1 MKKLMF
7 SILPALLLALVSCMN
22 TSQESEGGSVRVVLP
37 SSSRALYSSGHDDV
51 DSFTVRL
58 LLDEKIINEKSITKE
73 TADMGGAIVFD
84 ELEPATY
91 TVEVEGRMSSK
102 DVLLYFGTE
111 EAKVTAGQDSDCQV
125 NLKKKDCQIYN
136 ISADAEELKTACES
150 DGNIYIFM
158 DEDSSVSTNQ
168 ATPENNCQLTNITSG
183 TKIIRGNGGKVQQST
198 DDNKTLTTEGGQI
211 KLFNVTGSSTILEIN
226 NLTFTASST
235 VGTTSTLDGALI
247 CVDDGATVI
256 LKQCYINGMSMSNQG
271 ISLIYVKSG
280 GTLLL
285 ENCTFYN
292 NTSTNKGDVSFS
304 ECIRIENGAQV
315 EVVSCNFESN
325 GDGNL
330 MSNAAAIE
338 NSGSCHITNTTF
350 KGNTANRGSA
360 IMNNDN
366 GILEIEDS
374 TFDSNTCT
382 SNGGYYARR
391 GGAIFIQGGT
401 VKIKDSAFTG
411 NKSSGKNKSEGT
423 ENGEFQKLGGG
434 AISIKSYYDSNTKE
448 TKPSSLTLQN
458 TKFYNNSVTS
468 TDSDDAY
475 GYGGAVLIEQSDAS
489 LFLKDASGATMEID
503 SYISNYMN
511 GNTTAKNNA
520 GANIYCNGGTI
531 NGTVYTK
538 AWE

>member
-1 MKKLMF
+1 MKKFAF
-7 SILPALLLALVSCMN
+7 SILPALLLAFVSCMN
-22 TSQESEGGSVRVVLP
+22 MSSGSEGGSVRVVLP
-37 SSSRALYSSGHDDV
+37 SSSRALYSSGHGDV

-58 LLDEKIINEKSITKE
+58 LLGEKIIKE
-73 TADMGGAIVFD
+73 ETINTETDETGGVIVFD

-91 TVEVEGRMSSK
+91 TVEVEGWMSSK

-150 DGNIYIFM
+150 DGNAYIFM
-158 DEDSSVSTNQ
+158 GADSSVSTNQ
-168 ATPENNCQLTNITSG
+168 ATPDNYQLTNITSG

-292 NTSTNKGDVSFS
+292 NTSTNKGSASFS

-315 EVVSCNFESN
+315 EVVSCNFETN
-325 GDGNL
+325 GNDI

-338 NSGSCHITNTTF
+338 NSGSCRITNTTF
-350 KGNTANRGSA
+350 KDNLAQRGGA
-360 IMNNDN
+360 IMNNKT
-366 GILEIEDS
+366 GILEIESS

-382 SNGGYYARR
+382 SSGYYAMR

-401 VKIKDSAFTG
+401 VKIKDSTFTG
-411 NKSSGKNKSEGT
+411 NETLGQNASEGT
-423 ENGEFQKLGGG
+423 AKGEFQKLGGG
-434 AISIKSYYDSNTKE
+434 AISLKMG
-448 TKPSSLTLQN
+448 SLTLQN
-458 TKFYNNSVTS
+458 TRFDNNSVTS
-468 TDSDDAY
+468 TSKNDAY
-475 GYGGAVLIEQSDAS
+475 GYGGAVLIEQSDAN
-489 LFLKDASGATMEID
+489 LFLKDASGAAMDIA
-503 SYISNYMN
+503 SYINKYMS

>member
-1 MKKLMF
+1 
-7 SILPALLLALVSCMN
+7 
-22 TSQESEGGSVRVVLP
+22 
-37 SSSRALYSSGHDDV
+37 
-51 DSFTVRL
+51 
-58 LLDEKIINEKSITKE
+58 
-73 TADMGGAIVFD
+73 
-84 ELEPATY
+84 
-91 TVEVEGRMSSK
+91 MSSK

-150 DGNIYIFM
+150 DGNAYIFIGA
-158 DEDSSVSTNQ
+158 DSSVSTNQ
-168 ATPENNCQLTNITSG
+168 ATPDNYQLTNITSG

-292 NTSTNKGDVSFS
+292 NTSTNKGAVSFS

-350 KGNTANRGSA
+350 KGNTANRGSV

-391 GGAIFIQGGT
+391 GGAIFIQGGS
-401 VKIKDSAFTG
+401 VKITDSTFTG

-434 AISIKSYYDSNTKE
+434 AISIKKG
-448 TKPSSLTLQN
+448 SLTLQS
-458 TKFYNNSVTS
+458 TRFDSNSVTS

-475 GYGGAVLIEQSDAS
+475 GYGGAVLIEQSDAN
-489 LFLKDASGATMEID
+489 LFLKDASGATMEIE
-503 SYISNYMN
+503 SYTNKYMS
-511 GNTTAKNNA
+511 GNKVGTGKE

>member
-1 MKKLMF
+1 
-7 SILPALLLALVSCMN
+7 
-22 TSQESEGGSVRVVLP
+22 
-37 SSSRALYSSGHDDV
+37 
-51 DSFTVRL
+51 
-58 LLDEKIINEKSITKE
+58 
-73 TADMGGAIVFD
+73 
-84 ELEPATY
+84 
-91 TVEVEGRMSSK
+91 MSSK

-111 EAKVTAGQDSDCQV
+111 EAKVTAGQDADCQV
-125 NLKKKDCQIYN
+125 KLKKDCQIYN
-136 ISADAEELKTACES
+136 ISADTRELKTACEA

-168 ATPENNCQLTNITSG
+168 ATPENNCQLTNINSG

-226 NLTFTASST
+226 NLTFTASSI
-235 VGTTSTLDGALI
+235 VGTTSALDGALI

-280 GTLLL
+280 GTLLV

-292 NTSTNKGDVSFS
+292 NTSTNKGNVSFS

-401 VKIKDSAFTG
+401 VKIKDSTFTG
-411 NKSSGKNKSEGT
+411 NKAGGKNKSEGT

-434 AISIKSYYDSNTKE
+434 AISIKKG
-448 TKPSSLTLQN
+448 SLTLQS
-458 TKFYNNSVTS
+458 TRFDSNSVTS

-475 GYGGAVLIEQSDAS
+475 GYGGAVLIEQSDAN

>member
-7 SILPALLLALVSCMN
+7 SILPALLLAFVSCMN
-22 TSQESEGGSVRVVLP
+22 MSSGSEGGSVRVVLP
-37 SSSRALYSSGHDDV
+37 SSSRALYSSGHGDV

-58 LLDEKIINEKSITKE
+58 LLGEKIIKE
-73 TADMGGAIVFD
+73 ETINTETDETGGVIVFD

-91 TVEVEGRMSSK
+91 TVEVEGWMSSK

-136 ISADAEELKTACES
+136 ISADAEELKKACES
-150 DGNIYIFM
+150 DGNAYIFM

-226 NLTFTASST
+226 NLTFTASDT
-235 VGTTSTLDGALI
+235 VETSALDGALI

-256 LKQCYINGMSMSNQG
+256 LKQCRMNGISMSNLG
-271 ISLIYVKSG
+271 TSLIYVKSG
-280 GTLLL
+280 GKLLV

-292 NTSTNKGDVSFS
+292 NTSTNKGNVSFS

-325 GDGNL
+325 GDGDL

-338 NSGSCHITNTTF
+338 NSGSCRISNTTF
-350 KGNTANRGSA
+350 KGNKANRGSA
-360 IMNNDN
+360 IMNNDT

-391 GGAIFIQGGT
+391 GGAIFIQGGS
-401 VKIKDSAFTG
+401 VKITDSTFTG
-411 NKSSGKNKSEGT
+411 NKAGGNNPGNEGE
-423 ENGEFQKLGGG
+423 ENNLQMLGGG
-434 AISIKSYYDSNTKE
+434 AISIKTG
-448 TKPSSLTLQN
+448 SLVLQN
-458 TKFYNNSVTS
+458 TRFDSNSVTS
-468 TDSDDAY
+468 TSKNDAY
-475 GYGGAVLIEQSDAS
+475 GYGGAVLIEQSDAN
-489 LFLKDASGATMEID
+489 LFLKDASGAAMDIA
-503 SYISNYMN
+503 SYINKYMS
-511 GNTTAKNNA
+511 GNTTAKTDA

>member
-1 MKKLMF
+1 MKKFAF
-7 SILPALLLALVSCMN
+7 SILPALLLAFVSCMN
-22 TSQESEGGSVRVVLP
+22 MSSGSEGGSVRVVLP
-37 SSSRALYSSGHDDV
+37 SSSRALYSSGHGDV

-58 LLDEKIINEKSITKE
+58 LLGEKIINEKSINKE
-73 TADMGGAIVFD
+73 TDETGGVIVFD

-91 TVEVEGRMSSK
+91 TVEVEGWMSSK

-111 EAKVTAGQDSDCQV
+111 EAKVTAGQDADCQV

-136 ISADAEELKTACES
+136 ISADAKELKTACES
-150 DGNIYIFM
+150 DGNSYIFM
-158 DEDSSVSTNQ
+158 GADSSVSTNQ
-168 ATPENNCQLTNITSG
+168 ASSENNQLTNITSG
-183 TKIIRGNGGKVQQST
+183 TKIIRGNGGKLVQST
-198 DDNKTLTTEGGQI
+198 DDNKTLTTEGDQI
-211 KLFNVTGSSTILEIN
+211 KLFNVSGSSTILEIN
-226 NLTFTASST
+226 NLTFTADSGNT
-235 VGTTSTLDGALI
+235 VGTSSLDGALI
-247 CVDDGATVI
+247 YVDDGATVI
-256 LKQCYINGMSMSNQG
+256 LKQCLIKNMSMSNQG

-292 NTSTNKGDVSFS
+292 NTSTNKGAVSFS

-350 KGNTANRGSA
+350 KGNSANRGSA
-360 IMNNDN
+360 IMNNDT

-391 GGAIFIQGGT
+391 GGAIFIQGGS
-401 VKIKDSAFTG
+401 VKITDSTFTG
-411 NKSSGKNKSEGT
+411 NKAGGYNPGSEGT
-423 ENGEFQKLGGG
+423 EAFKKLGGG

-468 TDSDDAY
+468 TSTDDAN
-475 GYGGAVLIEQSDAS
+475 GYGGAVLIEQSDAN

>member
-7 SILPALLLALVSCMN
+7 SILPAFLLALVSCMN

-37 SSSRALYSSGHDDV
+37 SSSRALYSSGHGDV

-58 LLDEKIINEKSITKE
+58 LLGEKIIKE
-73 TADMGGAIVFD
+73 ETINTETDETGGVIVFD

-91 TVEVEGRMSSK
+91 TVEVEGWMSSK

-136 ISADAEELKTACES
+136 ISADAEELKKACES
-150 DGNIYIFM
+150 DGNAYIFM
-158 DEDSSVSTNQ
+158 GADSSVSTNQ
-168 ATPENNCQLTNITSG
+168 ATPDNYQLTNITSG

-292 NTSTNKGDVSFS
+292 NTSTNKGSASFS

-315 EVVSCNFESN
+315 EVVSCNFETN
-325 GDGNL
+325 GNDI

-338 NSGSCHITNTTF
+338 NSGSCRITNTTF
-350 KGNTANRGSA
+350 KDNLAQRGGA
-360 IMNNDN
+360 IMNNET
-366 GILEIEDS
+366 GILEIESS

-382 SNGGYYARR
+382 SSGYYAMR

-401 VKIKDSAFTG
+401 VKIKDSTFTG
-411 NKSSGKNKSEGT
+411 NETLGQNASEGT
-423 ENGEFQKLGGG
+423 ANGEFQKLGGG
-434 AISIKSYYDSNTKE
+434 AISLKMG
-448 TKPSSLTLQN
+448 SLTLQN
-458 TKFYNNSVTS
+458 TRFDNNSVTS
-468 TDSDDAY
+468 TSKNDAY
-475 GYGGAVLIEQSDAS
+475 GYGGAVLIEQSDAN
-489 LFLKDASGATMEID
+489 LFLKDASGAAMDIA
-503 SYISNYMN
+503 SYINKYMS

>member
-22 TSQESEGGSVRVVLP
+22 MSSGSEGGSVRVVLP
-37 SSSRALYSSGHDDV
+37 SSSRALYSSGHGDV

-58 LLDEKIINEKSITKE
+58 LLGEKIIKE
-73 TADMGGAIVFD
+73 ETINTETDETGGVIVFD

-91 TVEVEGRMSSK
+91 TVEVEGWMSSK

-150 DGNIYIFM
+150 DGNAYIFM
-158 DEDSSVSTNQ
+158 GADSSVSTNQ
-168 ATPENNCQLTNITSG
+168 ATPENNCQLTNINSG

-226 NLTFTASST
+226 NLTFTATSGKT
-235 VGTTSTLDGALI
+235 VGTTSALDGALI

-256 LKQCYINGMSMSNQG
+256 LKQCRMNGISMSNLG
-271 ISLIYVKSG
+271 TSLIYVKSG
-280 GTLLL
+280 GKLLV

-292 NTSTNKGDVSFS
+292 NTSTNKGSASFS

-315 EVVSCNFESN
+315 EVVSCNFETN
-325 GDGNL
+325 GNDI

-338 NSGSCHITNTTF
+338 NSGSCRITNTTF
-350 KGNTANRGSA
+350 KDNLAQRGGA
-360 IMNNDN
+360 IMNNET
-366 GILEIEDS
+366 GILEIESS

-382 SNGGYYARR
+382 SSGYYAMR

-401 VKIKDSAFTG
+401 VKIKDSTFTG
-411 NKSSGKNKSEGT
+411 NETLGQNASEGT
-423 ENGEFQKLGGG
+423 ANGEFQKLGGG
-434 AISIKSYYDSNTKE
+434 AISLKMG
-448 TKPSSLTLQN
+448 SLTLQN
-458 TKFYNNSVTS
+458 TRFDNNSVTS
-468 TDSDDAY
+468 TSKNDAY
-475 GYGGAVLIEQSDAS
+475 GYGGAVLIEQSDAN
-489 LFLKDASGATMEID
+489 LFLKDASGAAMDIA
-503 SYISNYMN
+503 SYINKYMS
-511 GNTTAKNNA
+511 GNTTAKTDA

>member
-1 MKKLMF
+1 
-7 SILPALLLALVSCMN
+7 
-22 TSQESEGGSVRVVLP
+22 
-37 SSSRALYSSGHDDV
+37 
-51 DSFTVRL
+51 
-58 LLDEKIINEKSITKE
+58 
-73 TADMGGAIVFD
+73 
-84 ELEPATY
+84 
-91 TVEVEGRMSSK
+91 MSSK

-150 DGNIYIFM
+150 DGNAYIFM
-158 DEDSSVSTNQ
+158 GADSSVSTNQ
-168 ATPENNCQLTNITSG
+168 ATPDNYQLTNITSG

-198 DDNKTLTTEGGQI
+198 DDNKTLTTEGYQI
-211 KLFNVTGSSTILEIN
+211 KLFNVSGSSTILEIN
-226 NLTFTASST
+226 NLTFTASNI
-235 VGTTSTLDGALI
+235 VGTTSALDGALI

-280 GTLLL
+280 GKLLV

-292 NTSTNKGDVSFS
+292 NTSTNKGSASFS

-315 EVVSCNFESN
+315 EVVSCNFETN
-325 GDGNL
+325 GNDI

-338 NSGSCHITNTTF
+338 NSGSCRITNTTF
-350 KGNTANRGSA
+350 KDNLAQRGGA
-360 IMNNDN
+360 IMNNET
-366 GILEIEDS
+366 GILEIESS

-382 SNGGYYARR
+382 SSGYYAMR

-401 VKIKDSAFTG
+401 VKIKDSTFTG
-411 NKSSGKNKSEGT
+411 NETLGQNASEGT
-423 ENGEFQKLGGG
+423 ANGEFQKLGGG
-434 AISIKSYYDSNTKE
+434 AISLKMG
-448 TKPSSLTLQN
+448 SLTLQN
-458 TKFYNNSVTS
+458 TRFDNNSVTS
-468 TDSDDAY
+468 TSKNDAY
-475 GYGGAVLIEQSDAS
+475 GYGGAVLIEQSDAN
-489 LFLKDASGATMEID
+489 LFLKDASGAAMDIA
-503 SYISNYMN
+503 SYINKYMS
-511 GNTTAKNNA
+511 GNTTAKTDA

>member
-1 MKKLMF
+1 
-7 SILPALLLALVSCMN
+7 
-22 TSQESEGGSVRVVLP
+22 
-37 SSSRALYSSGHDDV
+37 
-51 DSFTVRL
+51 
-58 LLDEKIINEKSITKE
+58 
-73 TADMGGAIVFD
+73 
-84 ELEPATY
+84 
-91 TVEVEGRMSSK
+91 MSSK

-136 ISADAEELKTACES
+136 ISADAEELKKACES
-150 DGNIYIFM
+150 YGNAYIFM
-158 DEDSSVSTNQ
+158 GADSSVSTNQ
-168 ATPENNCQLTNITSG
+168 ATPENNYQLTNITSG

-226 NLTFTASST
+226 NLTFTASDT
-235 VGTTSTLDGALI
+235 VETSALDGALI

-256 LKQCYINGMSMSNQG
+256 LKQCRMNGISMSNLG
-271 ISLIYVKSG
+271 TSLIYVKSG
-280 GTLLL
+280 GKLLV

-292 NTSTNKGDVSFS
+292 NTSTNKGNVSFS

-315 EVVSCNFESN
+315 EVVSCNFDSN

-391 GGAIFIQGGT
+391 GGAIFIQGGS

-434 AISIKSYYDSNTKE
+434 AISIKKG
-448 TKPSSLTLQN
+448 SLTLQS
-458 TKFYNNSVTS
+458 TRFDNNSVTS
-468 TDSDDAY
+468 TSKNDAY
-475 GYGGAVLIEQSDAS
+475 GYGGAVLIEQSDAN
-489 LFLKDASGATMEID
+489 LFLKDASGAAMDIE
-503 SYISNYMN
+503 SYTNKYMS
-511 GNTTAKNNA
+511 GNKVGTGKE

>member
-1 MKKLMF
+1 
-7 SILPALLLALVSCMN
+7 
-22 TSQESEGGSVRVVLP
+22 
-37 SSSRALYSSGHDDV
+37 
-51 DSFTVRL
+51 
-58 LLDEKIINEKSITKE
+58 
-73 TADMGGAIVFD
+73 
-84 ELEPATY
+84 
-91 TVEVEGRMSSK
+91 MSSK

-136 ISADAEELKTACES
+136 ISVDAEELKTACES
-150 DGNIYIFM
+150 EGNTYIFM
-158 DEDSSVSTNQ
+158 DAASSVSTNQ
-168 ATPENNCQLTNITSG
+168 ATSANNYQLTNITSG
-183 TKIIRGNGGKVQQST
+183 TKIIRGNGGKLEQST
-198 DDNKTLTTEGGQI
+198 DNNKTLTTEGGQI

-247 CVDDGATVI
+247 YVDDGATVI
-256 LKQCYINGMSMSNQG
+256 LKQCRMSEISMSNSG
-271 ISLIYVKSG
+271 TSLIYVKSG

-292 NTSTNKGDVSFS
+292 NTSANKGSASFS

-315 EVVSCNFESN
+315 EVVSCNFETN
-325 GDGNL
+325 GNDV

-338 NSGSCHITNTTF
+338 NSGSCRITNTTF
-350 KGNTANRGSA
+350 KNNLAQRGGA
-360 IMNNDN
+360 IMNNET

-382 SNGGYYARR
+382 SSGYYAMR

-401 VKIKDSAFTG
+401 VKIKDSTFTG
-411 NKSSGKNKSEGT
+411 NKAGGNNPGSEGT
-423 ENGEFQKLGGG
+423 TKGEFQKLGGG
-434 AISIKSYYDSNTKE
+434 AISIKTG
-448 TKPSSLTLQN
+448 SLILQN
-458 TKFYNNSVTS
+458 TRFDNNSVTS
-468 TDSDDAY
+468 TSSNDAY

-489 LFLKDASGATMEID
+489 LFLKDASGSAMDIEN
-503 SYISNYMN
+503 YISNYMN
-511 GNTTAKNNA
+511 GNTTKKTDA

>member
-1 MKKLMF
+1 MKKFAF
-7 SILPALLLALVSCMN
+7 SILPALLLTFVSCMN
-22 TSQESEGGSVRVVLP
+22 MSSGSEGGSVRVVLP

-51 DSFTVRL
+51 DSFTVKL
-58 LLDEKIINEKSITKE
+58 LLGEKIIKEETITKDS
-73 TADMGGAIVFD
+73 TDTGGVIVFD

-91 TVEVEGRMSSK
+91 TVEAEGWMSSK

-111 EAKVTAGQDSDCQV
+111 EAKVTAGQNADCQV
-125 NLKKKDCQIYN
+125 NLKKDCQIYDN
-136 ISADAEELKTACES
+136 TADAEELKTACES
-150 DGNIYIFM
+150 DGNAYIFM
-158 DEDSSVSTNQ
+158 GADPSVSTSQ
-168 ATPENNCQLTNITSG
+168 ATSANNYQLTNITSG

-211 KLFNVTGSSTILEIN
+211 RLFNVTGSSTILEIN

-235 VGTTSTLDGALI
+235 VGGTSAIDGALI

-256 LKQCYINGMSMSNQG
+256 LKQCRMNGISMSNLG
-271 ISLIYVKSG
+271 TSLIYVKSG

-292 NTSTNKGDVSFS
+292 NTSTNKGSASFS

-315 EVVSCNFESN
+315 EVVSCNFETN
-325 GDGNL
+325 GNDI

-338 NSGSCHITNTTF
+338 NSGSCRITNTTF
-350 KGNTANRGSA
+350 KDNLAQRGGA
-360 IMNNDN
+360 IMNNDT

-374 TFDSNTCT
+374 TFDSNMCT
-382 SNGGYYARR
+382 SSGYYAMR
-391 GGAIFIQGGT
+391 GGAIFIQGGN

-411 NKSSGKNKSEGT
+411 NKSRGENKSEGT
-423 ENGEFQKLGGG
+423 ANGEFQKLGGG
-434 AISIKSYYDSNTKE
+434 AISIKTG
-448 TKPSSLTLQN
+448 SLVLQN
-458 TKFYNNSVTS
+458 TRFDNNSVTS
-468 TDSDDAY
+468 TSTNDAY

-489 LFLKDASGATMEID
+489 LFLKDASGADMDIEN
-503 SYISNYMN
+503 YIQMYMKD
-511 GNTTAKNNA
+511 NTVGTGKE

-531 NGTVYTK
+531 NGTVYTQ

>member
-1 MKKLMF
+1 
-7 SILPALLLALVSCMN
+7 
-22 TSQESEGGSVRVVLP
+22 
-37 SSSRALYSSGHDDV
+37 
-51 DSFTVRL
+51 
-58 LLDEKIINEKSITKE
+58 
-73 TADMGGAIVFD
+73 
-84 ELEPATY
+84 
-91 TVEVEGRMSSK
+91 MSSK

-136 ISADAEELKTACES
+136 ISADAKELKTACES
-150 DGNIYIFM
+150 DGNAYIFM
-158 DEDSSVSTNQ
+158 GENSSVSTNQ
-168 ATPENNCQLTNITSG
+168 ATQANNYQFANITSG
-183 TKIIRGNGGKVQQST
+183 TKIIRGNGGKVQEST
-198 DDNKTLTTEGGQI
+198 DDNKTLATEGGQI

-247 CVDDGATVI
+247 CVDDRATVI

-280 GTLLL
+280 GKLLV

-292 NTSTNKGDVSFS
+292 NTSTNKGNVSFS

-391 GGAIFIQGGT
+391 GGAIFIQGGK
-401 VKIKDSAFTG
+401 VQIKNATFTN
-411 NKSSGKNKSEGT
+411 NKTYGDNQGGEG
-423 ENGEFQKLGGG
+423 ENGNLQTLGGG
-434 AISIKSYYDSNTKE
+434 AISIKTG
-448 TKPSSLTLQN
+448 SLILQN
-458 TKFYNNSVTS
+458 TRFDNNSVTS
-468 TDSDDAY
+468 TTTNSTYTKY

-489 LFLKDASGATMEID
+489 LFLKNANGVAMDIA
-503 SYISNYMN
+503 SYINMYMS
-511 GNTTAKNNA
+511 GNTVGTGKE

>member
-7 SILPALLLALVSCMN
+7 SILPALLLAFVSCMN
-22 TSQESEGGSVRVVLP
+22 MSSGSEGGSVRVVLP
-37 SSSRALYSSGHDDV
+37 SSSRTLYSSGHGDV

-58 LLDEKIINEKSITKE
+58 LLGEKIIKEETINKE
-73 TADMGGAIVFD
+73 TDETGGVIVFD

-91 TVEVEGRMSSK
+91 TVEVEGWMSSK

-136 ISADAEELKTACES
+136 ISVDARELKTACES
-150 DGNIYIFM
+150 DGNAYIFM
-158 DEDSSVSTNQ
+158 GADSSVSTNQ

-198 DDNKTLTTEGGQI
+198 DDNQTLTTEGGQI
-211 KLFNVTGSSTILEIN
+211 KLFNVSGSSTILEIN

-256 LKQCYINGMSMSNQG
+256 LKQCRMNGISMSNLG
-271 ISLIYVKSG
+271 TSLIYVKSG
-280 GTLLL
+280 GKLLL

-292 NTSTNKGDVSFS
+292 NTSTNKGSASFS

-315 EVVSCNFESN
+315 EVVSCNFETN
-325 GDGNL
+325 GNDI

-338 NSGSCHITNTTF
+338 NSGSCRITNTTF
-350 KGNTANRGSA
+350 KDNLAQRGGA
-360 IMNNDN
+360 IMNNET
-366 GILEIEDS
+366 GILEIESS

-382 SNGGYYARR
+382 SSGYYAMR

-401 VKIKDSAFTG
+401 VKIKDSTFTG
-411 NKSSGKNKSEGT
+411 NETLGQNASEGT
-423 ENGEFQKLGGG
+423 ANGEFQKLGGG
-434 AISIKSYYDSNTKE
+434 AISLKMG
-448 TKPSSLTLQN
+448 SLTLQN
-458 TKFYNNSVTS
+458 TRFDNNSVTS
-468 TDSDDAY
+468 TSKNDAY
-475 GYGGAVLIEQSDAS
+475 GYGGAVLIEQSDAN
-489 LFLKDASGATMEID
+489 LFLKDASGAAMDIA
-503 SYISNYMN
+503 SYINKYMS
-511 GNTTAKNNA
+511 GNTTAKTDA

>member
-1 MKKLMF
+1 
-7 SILPALLLALVSCMN
+7 
-22 TSQESEGGSVRVVLP
+22 
-37 SSSRALYSSGHDDV
+37 
-51 DSFTVRL
+51 
-58 LLDEKIINEKSITKE
+58 
-73 TADMGGAIVFD
+73 
-84 ELEPATY
+84 
-91 TVEVEGRMSSK
+91 MSSK

-136 ISADAEELKTACES
+136 ISADARELKTACES
-150 DGNIYIFM
+150 DGNAYIFM
-158 DEDSSVSTNQ
+158 GADSSVSTNQ

-183 TKIIRGNGGKVQQST
+183 TKIIRGNGGKLVQST

-226 NLTFTASST
+226 NLTFTASDT
-235 VGTTSTLDGALI
+235 VETSALDGALI

-256 LKQCYINGMSMSNQG
+256 LKQCRMNGISMSNLG
-271 ISLIYVKSG
+271 TSLIYVKSG
-280 GTLLL
+280 GKLLV

-292 NTSTNKGDVSFS
+292 NTSTNKGAVSFS

-325 GDGNL
+325 GDGDL

-338 NSGSCHITNTTF
+338 NSGSCRISNTTF
-350 KGNTANRGSA
+350 KGNKANRGSA
-360 IMNNDN
+360 IMNNDT

-391 GGAIFIQGGT
+391 GGAIFIQGGS
-401 VKIKDSAFTG
+401 VKITDSTFTG
-411 NKSSGKNKSEGT
+411 NKAGGYNPGSEGT
-423 ENGEFQKLGGG
+423 EAFKKLGGG
-434 AISIKSYYDSNTKE
+434 AISIKTG
-448 TKPSSLTLQN
+448 SLVLQN
-458 TKFYNNSVTS
+458 TRFDSNSVTS
-468 TDSDDAY
+468 TSTDDAN
-475 GYGGAVLIEQSDAS
+475 GYGGAVLIEQSDAN

>member
-7 SILPALLLALVSCMN
+7 SILPALLLAFVSCMN
-22 TSQESEGGSVRVVLP
+22 MSSGSEGGSVRVVLP

-73 TADMGGAIVFD
+73 TADTGGAIVFD

-91 TVEVEGRMSSK
+91 TVEVEGRMSIK

-111 EAKVTAGQDSDCQV
+111 EAKVTAGQDADCQV
-125 NLKKKDCQIYN
+125 KLKKDCQIYN
-136 ISADAEELKTACES
+136 ISADARELKTACEA
-150 DGNIYIFM
+150 DGKIYIFM

-168 ATPENNCQLTNITSG
+168 ATPENNCQLTNINSG
-183 TKIIRGNGGKVQQST
+183 TKIIRGNGGKLVQST

-292 NTSTNKGDVSFS
+292 NTSTNKGAVSFS

-315 EVVSCNFESN
+315 EVVSCNFETN
-325 GDGNL
+325 GNDI

-338 NSGSCHITNTTF
+338 NSGSCRITNTTF
-350 KGNTANRGSA
+350 KDNLAQRGGA
-360 IMNNDN
+360 IMNNET
-366 GILEIEDS
+366 GILEIESS

-382 SNGGYYARR
+382 SSGYYAMR

-401 VKIKDSAFTG
+401 VKIKDSTFTG
-411 NKSSGKNKSEGT
+411 NETLGQNASEGT
-423 ENGEFQKLGGG
+423 ANGEFQKLGGG
-434 AISIKSYYDSNTKE
+434 AISLKMG
-448 TKPSSLTLQN
+448 SLTLQN
-458 TKFYNNSVTS
+458 TRFDNNSVTS
-468 TDSDDAY
+468 TSKNDAY
-475 GYGGAVLIEQSDAS
+475 GYGGAVLIEQSDAN
-489 LFLKDASGATMEID
+489 LFLKDASGAAMDIA
-503 SYISNYMN
+503 SYINKYMS
-511 GNTTAKNNA
+511 GNTTAKTDA

>member
-1 MKKLMF
+1 
-7 SILPALLLALVSCMN
+7 
-22 TSQESEGGSVRVVLP
+22 
-37 SSSRALYSSGHDDV
+37 
-51 DSFTVRL
+51 
-58 LLDEKIINEKSITKE
+58 
-73 TADMGGAIVFD
+73 
-84 ELEPATY
+84 
-91 TVEVEGRMSSK
+91 MSSK
-102 DVLLYFGTE
+102 DVLLYFGSE
-111 EAKVTAGQDSDCQV
+111 EAKVTAGQDTSCQV
-125 NLKKKDCQIYN
+125 NLKKDCQIYDN
-136 ISADAEELKTACES
+136 TADAEELKTACES
-150 DGNIYIFM
+150 DGNAYIFM
-158 DEDSSVSTNQ
+158 GENSSVSTNQ
-168 ATPENNCQLTNITSG
+168 ATQANNYQFANITSG
-183 TKIIRGNGGKVQQST
+183 TKIIRGNGGKVQEST
-198 DDNKTLTTEGGQI
+198 DDNKTLATEGGQI

-280 GTLLL
+280 GKLLV

-292 NTSTNKGDVSFS
+292 NTSTNKGNVSFS

-391 GGAIFIQGGT
+391 GGAIFIQGGS
-401 VKIKDSAFTG
+401 VKITDSTFTG
-411 NKSSGKNKSEGT
+411 NKAGGYNPGSEGT

-434 AISIKSYYDSNTKE
+434 AISIKKG
-448 TKPSSLTLQN
+448 SLTLQS
-458 TKFYNNSVTS
+458 TRFENNSVTS

-489 LFLKDASGATMEID
+489 LFLKDASGAAMDIE
-503 SYISNYMN
+503 SYTNKYMS
-511 GNTTAKNNA
+511 GNKVGTGKE

>member
-1 MKKLMF
+1 MKKFAF
-7 SILPALLLALVSCMN
+7 SILPALLLAFVSCMN
-22 TSQESEGGSVRVVLP
+22 MSSGSEGGSVRVVLP
-37 SSSRALYSSGHDDV
+37 SSSRALYSSGHGDV

-58 LLDEKIINEKSITKE
+58 LLGEKIIKE
-73 TADMGGAIVFD
+73 ETINTETDETGGVIVFD

-91 TVEVEGRMSSK
+91 TVEVEGWMSSK

-136 ISADAEELKTACES
+136 ISADAEELKKACES
-150 DGNIYIFM
+150 DGNTYIFM

-168 ATPENNCQLTNITSG
+168 ASSENNQLTNITSG
-183 TKIIRGNGGKVQQST
+183 TKIIRGNGGKLEQST

-211 KLFNVTGSSTILEIN
+211 KLFNVTGNSTILEIN
-226 NLTFTASST
+226 NLTFTATSGKT

-292 NTSTNKGDVSFS
+292 NTSTNKGAVSFS

-325 GDGNL
+325 GDGDL

-401 VKIKDSAFTG
+401 VKITDSAFTG

-423 ENGEFQKLGGG
+423 ANGEFQKLGGG
-434 AISIKSYYDSNTKE
+434 AISIKTG
-448 TKPSSLTLQN
+448 SLVLQS
-458 TKFYNNSVTS
+458 TRFKNNSVTS
-468 TDSDDAY
+468 TDSNDAY
-475 GYGGAVLIEQSDAS
+475 GCGGAVLVEQSDAS
-489 LFLKDASGATMEID
+489 LFLKNASGAAMDIE
-503 SYISNYMN
+503 SYINKYMR
-511 GNTTAKNNA
+511 GNTVGTGKE

>member
-1 MKKLMF
+1 MKKFAF
-7 SILPALLLALVSCMN
+7 SILPALLLAFVSCMN

-37 SSSRALYSSGHDDV
+37 SSSRALYSSGHGDV

-73 TADMGGAIVFD
+73 TADTGGVIVFD

-91 TVEVEGRMSSK
+91 TVEVEGWMSSK

-150 DGNIYIFM
+150 DGNAYIFM
-158 DEDSSVSTNQ
+158 GADSSVSTNQ
-168 ATPENNCQLTNITSG
+168 ATPDNYQLTNITSG

-226 NLTFTASST
+226 NLTFTASDT
-235 VGTTSTLDGALI
+235 VETSALDGALI

-256 LKQCYINGMSMSNQG
+256 LKQCRMNGISMSNLG
-271 ISLIYVKSG
+271 TSLIYVKSG
-280 GTLLL
+280 GKLLV

-292 NTSTNKGDVSFS
+292 NTSTNKGNVSFS

-325 GDGNL
+325 GDGDL

-338 NSGSCHITNTTF
+338 NSGSCRISNTTF
-350 KGNTANRGSA
+350 KGNKANRGSA
-360 IMNNDN
+360 IMNNEN
-366 GILEIEDS
+366 GILEIENS

-391 GGAIFIQGGT
+391 GGAIFIQGGS
-401 VKIKDSAFTG
+401 VKITDSTFTG
-411 NKSSGKNKSEGT
+411 NKAGGYNPGSEGT
-423 ENGEFQKLGGG
+423 EAFKKLGGG
-434 AISIKSYYDSNTKE
+434 AISIKTG
-448 TKPSSLTLQN
+448 SLVLQN
-458 TKFYNNSVTS
+458 TRFDSNSVTS
-468 TDSDDAY
+468 TSTDDAN

-489 LFLKDASGATMEID
+489 LLLKDASGAAMEID
-503 SYISNYMN
+503 SYIDKYMS
-511 GNTTAKNNA
+511 GNTTAKTNA
-520 GANIYCNGGTI
+520 GANIYCNGGKI
-531 NGTVYTK
+531 NGTVYTQ
-538 AWE
+538 AW

>member
-58 LLDEKIINEKSITKE
+58 LLDEKIINEKSITKDS
-73 TADMGGAIVFD
+73 ADTGGAIVFD

-91 TVEVEGRMSSK
+91 TVEVEGWMSSK

-150 DGNIYIFM
+150 DGNAYIFM
-158 DEDSSVSTNQ
+158 GADSSVSTNQ
-168 ATPENNCQLTNITSG
+168 ATSDNNQLANITSG
-183 TKIIRGNGGKVQQST
+183 TKIIRGNGGKVQESP
-198 DDNKTLTTEGGQI
+198 DDNKTLATEGGQI

-226 NLTFTASST
+226 NLTFTASSI

-256 LKQCYINGMSMSNQG
+256 LKQCYINGMSMSNRDT
-271 ISLIYVKSG
+271 SLIYVKSG
-280 GTLLL
+280 GKLLL

-292 NTSTNKGDVSFS
+292 NKSTNKGDVSFS

-315 EVVSCNFESN
+315 EVVSCTFESN
-325 GDGNL
+325 GEENYA
-330 MSNAAAIE
+330 SNSAAIE

-360 IMNNDN
+360 IMNNN
-366 GILEIEDS
+366 TGILEIESS

-434 AISIKSYYDSNTKE
+434 AISIKTG
-448 TKPSSLTLQN
+448 SLVLQN
-458 TKFYNNSVTS
+458 TRFDSNSVTS
-468 TDSDDAY
+468 TSTDDAN

-503 SYISNYMN
+503 SYISNCMN

-538 AWE
+538 AW

>member
-1 MKKLMF
+1 
-7 SILPALLLALVSCMN
+7 
-22 TSQESEGGSVRVVLP
+22 
-37 SSSRALYSSGHDDV
+37 
-51 DSFTVRL
+51 
-58 LLDEKIINEKSITKE
+58 
-73 TADMGGAIVFD
+73 
-84 ELEPATY
+84 
-91 TVEVEGRMSSK
+91 MSSK

-136 ISADAEELKTACES
+136 ISADAKELKTACEA
-150 DGNIYIFM
+150 DGNTYIFM

-292 NTSTNKGDVSFS
+292 NTSTNKGSASFS

-315 EVVSCNFESN
+315 EVVSCNFETN
-325 GDGNL
+325 GNDI

-338 NSGSCHITNTTF
+338 NSGSCRITNTTF
-350 KGNTANRGSA
+350 KDNLAQRGGA
-360 IMNNDN
+360 IMNNET
-366 GILEIEDS
+366 GILEIESS

-382 SNGGYYARR
+382 SSGYYAMR

-401 VKIKDSAFTG
+401 VKIKDSTFTG
-411 NKSSGKNKSEGT
+411 NETLGQNASEGT
-423 ENGEFQKLGGG
+423 ANGEFQKLGGG
-434 AISIKSYYDSNTKE
+434 AISLKMG
-448 TKPSSLTLQN
+448 SLTLQN
-458 TKFYNNSVTS
+458 TRFDNNSVTS
-468 TDSDDAY
+468 TSKNDAY
-475 GYGGAVLIEQSDAS
+475 GYGGAVLIEQSDAN

>member
-1 MKKLMF
+1 MKKFAF
-7 SILPALLLALVSCMN
+7 SILPALLLAFVSCMN
-22 TSQESEGGSVRVVLP
+22 MSSGSEGGSVRVVLP
-37 SSSRALYSSGHDDV
+37 SSSRALYSSGHGDV

-73 TADMGGAIVFD
+73 TADTGGAIVFD

-91 TVEVEGRMSSK
+91 TVEVEGWMSSK

-111 EAKVTAGQDSDCQV
+111 EAKVTAGQDADCQV
-125 NLKKKDCQIYN
+125 NLKKDCQIYN
-136 ISADAEELKTACES
+136 NTADAEELKTACES
-150 DGNIYIFM
+150 DGNAYIFM
-158 DEDSSVSTNQ
+158 GADSSVSTNQ

-226 NLTFTASST
+226 NLTFTASDT
-235 VGTTSTLDGALI
+235 VETSALDGALI

-292 NTSTNKGDVSFS
+292 NTSTNKGAVSFS

-325 GDGNL
+325 GDGDL

-338 NSGSCHITNTTF
+338 NSGSCRISNTTF
-350 KGNTANRGSA
+350 KGNKANRGSA
-360 IMNNDN
+360 IMNNDT

-391 GGAIFIQGGT
+391 GGAIFIQGGS
-401 VKIKDSAFTG
+401 VKITDSTFTG
-411 NKSSGKNKSEGT
+411 NKAGGYNPGSEGT
-423 ENGEFQKLGGG
+423 EAFKKLGGG
-434 AISIKSYYDSNTKE
+434 AISIKTG
-448 TKPSSLTLQN
+448 SLVLQN
-458 TKFYNNSVTS
+458 TRFDSNSVTS
-468 TDSDDAY
+468 KSTDDAN
-475 GYGGAVLIEQSDAS
+475 GYGGAVLIEQSDAN

-503 SYISNYMN
+503 SYIDKYMS
-511 GNTTAKNNA
+511 GNTTAKTNA

>member
-1 MKKLMF
+1 
-7 SILPALLLALVSCMN
+7 
-22 TSQESEGGSVRVVLP
+22 
-37 SSSRALYSSGHDDV
+37 
-51 DSFTVRL
+51 
-58 LLDEKIINEKSITKE
+58 
-73 TADMGGAIVFD
+73 
-84 ELEPATY
+84 
-91 TVEVEGRMSSK
+91 MSSK

-136 ISADAEELKTACES
+136 ISVDARELKTACEA

-226 NLTFTASST
+226 NLTFTASDT
-235 VGTTSTLDGALI
+235 VETSALDGALI

-434 AISIKSYYDSNTKE
+434 AISIKKG
-448 TKPSSLTLQN
+448 SLTLQS
-458 TKFYNNSVTS
+458 TRFDSNSVTS

>member
-1 MKKLMF
+1 
-7 SILPALLLALVSCMN
+7 
-22 TSQESEGGSVRVVLP
+22 
-37 SSSRALYSSGHDDV
+37 
-51 DSFTVRL
+51 
-58 LLDEKIINEKSITKE
+58 
-73 TADMGGAIVFD
+73 
-84 ELEPATY
+84 
-91 TVEVEGRMSSK
+91 MSSK

-136 ISADAEELKTACES
+136 ISADAEELKKACES

-158 DEDSSVSTNQ
+158 DEDSSVSKNQ

-183 TKIIRGNGGKVQQST
+183 TKIIRGNGGKLVQST
-198 DDNKTLTTEGGQI
+198 DDNKTLKTEGGQI

-226 NLTFTASST
+226 NLTFTASDT
-235 VGTTSTLDGALI
+235 VETSALDGALI

-256 LKQCYINGMSMSNQG
+256 LKQCRMNGISMSNLG
-271 ISLIYVKSG
+271 TSLIYVKSG
-280 GTLLL
+280 GKLLV

-292 NTSTNKGDVSFS
+292 NTSTNKGSASFS

-315 EVVSCNFESN
+315 EVVSCNFETN
-325 GDGNL
+325 GNDI

-338 NSGSCHITNTTF
+338 NSGSCRITNTTF
-350 KGNTANRGSA
+350 KDNLAQRGGA
-360 IMNNDN
+360 IMNNET
-366 GILEIEDS
+366 GILEIESS

-382 SNGGYYARR
+382 SSGYYAMR

-401 VKIKDSAFTG
+401 VKIKDSTFTG
-411 NKSSGKNKSEGT
+411 NETLGQNASEGT
-423 ENGEFQKLGGG
+423 ANGEFQKLGGG
-434 AISIKSYYDSNTKE
+434 AISLKMG
-448 TKPSSLTLQN
+448 SLTLQN
-458 TKFYNNSVTS
+458 TRFDNNSVTS
-468 TDSDDAY
+468 TSKNDAY
-475 GYGGAVLIEQSDAS
+475 GYGGAVLVEQSDAS
-489 LFLKDASGATMEID
+489 LLLKDANGATMEID

>member
-58 LLDEKIINEKSITKE
+58 LLGEKIIKEETIAKE
-73 TADMGGAIVFD
+73 TADTGGAIVFD

-91 TVEVEGRMSSK
+91 TVEAEGWMSSK

-150 DGNIYIFM
+150 DGKTYIFM
-158 DEDSSVSTNQ
+158 GADSSVSTNQ

-198 DDNKTLTTEGGQI
+198 DDNKTLKTEGGQI

-247 CVDDGATVI
+247 YVDDGATVI
-256 LKQCYINGMSMSNQG
+256 LKQCYINGMSMLNQG

-292 NTSTNKGDVSFS
+292 NTSTNKGAVSFS

-325 GDGNL
+325 GDGDL

-338 NSGSCHITNTTF
+338 NFGSCHITNTTF
-350 KGNTANRGSA
+350 KGNTANRGGA
-360 IMNNDN
+360 IMNNEN
-366 GILEIEDS
+366 GILEIENS
-374 TFDSNTCT
+374 TFDSNMCI
-382 SNGGYYARR
+382 SSSGYYARR

-401 VKIKDSAFTG
+401 VKITDSAFTG

-423 ENGEFQKLGGG
+423 ANGEFQKLGGG
-434 AISIKSYYDSNTKE
+434 AISIKTG
-448 TKPSSLTLQN
+448 SLVLQS
-458 TKFYNNSVTS
+458 TRFKNNSVTS
-468 TDSDDAY
+468 TDSNDAY
-475 GYGGAVLIEQSDAS
+475 GYGGAVLVEQSDAN
-489 LFLKDASGATMEID
+489 LFLKDASGAAMDIA
-503 SYISNYMN
+503 SYIQMYMS
-511 GNTTAKNNA
+511 GNTTAKTDA

-531 NGTVYTK
+531 NGTVYTQ

>member
-1 MKKLMF
+1 MKKFAF
-7 SILPALLLALVSCMN
+7 SILPALLLAFVSCMN

-58 LLDEKIINEKSITKE
+58 LLGEKIINEKSITKE
-73 TADMGGAIVFD
+73 TADTGGAIVFD

-91 TVEVEGRMSSK
+91 TVEAEGWMSIK
-102 DVLLYFGTE
+102 DVLLYFGSE
-111 EAKVTAGQDSDCQV
+111 EAKVTAGQDTSCQV
-125 NLKKKDCQIYN
+125 NLKKDCQIYN
-136 ISADAEELKTACES
+136 NTADAEELKTACES
-150 DGNIYIFM
+150 DGNAYIFM
-158 DEDSSVSTNQ
+158 GGNSSVSTNQ
-168 ATPENNCQLTNITSG
+168 ATSDNNQLANITSG
-183 TKIIRGNGGKVQQST
+183 TKIIRGNGGKVQEST
-198 DDNKTLTTEGGQI
+198 DDNKTLATEGGQI

-256 LKQCYINGMSMSNQG
+256 LKQCYINGMSMLNQG

-292 NTSTNKGDVSFS
+292 NTSTNKGAVSFS

-325 GDGNL
+325 GDGDL

-338 NSGSCHITNTTF
+338 NFGSCHITNTTF
-350 KGNTANRGSA
+350 KGNTANRGGA
-360 IMNNDN
+360 IMNNEN
-366 GILEIEDS
+366 GILEIENS
-374 TFDSNTCT
+374 TFDSNMCI
-382 SNGGYYARR
+382 SSSGYYARR

-401 VKIKDSAFTG
+401 VKITDSAFTG

-423 ENGEFQKLGGG
+423 ANGEFQKLGGG
-434 AISIKSYYDSNTKE
+434 AISIKTG
-448 TKPSSLTLQN
+448 SLVLQS
-458 TKFYNNSVTS
+458 TRFKNNSVTS
-468 TDSDDAY
+468 TDSNDAY
-475 GYGGAVLIEQSDAS
+475 GYGGAVLVEQSDAN

>member
-1 MKKLMF
+1 
-7 SILPALLLALVSCMN
+7 
-22 TSQESEGGSVRVVLP
+22 
-37 SSSRALYSSGHDDV
+37 
-51 DSFTVRL
+51 
-58 LLDEKIINEKSITKE
+58 
-73 TADMGGAIVFD
+73 
-84 ELEPATY
+84 
-91 TVEVEGRMSSK
+91 MSSK

-111 EAKVTAGQDSDCQV
+111 EAKVTAGQDADCQV
-125 NLKKKDCQIYN
+125 KLKKDCQIYN
-136 ISADAEELKTACES
+136 ISADTRELKTACEA

-168 ATPENNCQLTNITSG
+168 ATPENNCQLTNINSG

-411 NKSSGKNKSEGT
+411 NKAGGYNPGSEGT

-434 AISIKSYYDSNTKE
+434 AISIKKG
-448 TKPSSLTLQN
+448 SLTLQS
-458 TKFYNNSVTS
+458 TRFDSNSVTS

-475 GYGGAVLIEQSDAS
+475 GYGGAVLIEQSDAN

>member
-1 MKKLMF
+1 
-7 SILPALLLALVSCMN
+7 
-22 TSQESEGGSVRVVLP
+22 
-37 SSSRALYSSGHDDV
+37 
-51 DSFTVRL
+51 
-58 LLDEKIINEKSITKE
+58 
-73 TADMGGAIVFD
+73 
-84 ELEPATY
+84 
-91 TVEVEGRMSSK
+91 MSSK

-136 ISADAEELKTACES
+136 ISVDARELKTACES
-150 DGNIYIFM
+150 DGNAYIFM
-158 DEDSSVSTNQ
+158 GADSSVSTNQ

-226 NLTFTASST
+226 NLTFTASDT
-235 VGTTSTLDGALI
+235 VETSALDGALI

-256 LKQCYINGMSMSNQG
+256 LKQCRMNGISMSNLG
-271 ISLIYVKSG
+271 TSLIYVKSG
-280 GTLLL
+280 GKLLV

-292 NTSTNKGDVSFS
+292 NTSTNKGSASFS

-315 EVVSCNFESN
+315 EVVSCNFETN
-325 GDGNL
+325 GNDI

-338 NSGSCHITNTTF
+338 NFGSCRITNTTF
-350 KGNTANRGSA
+350 KDNLAQRGGA
-360 IMNNDN
+360 IMNNET
-366 GILEIEDS
+366 GILEIESS

-382 SNGGYYARR
+382 SSGYYAMR

-401 VKIKDSAFTG
+401 VKIKDSTFTG
-411 NKSSGKNKSEGT
+411 NETLGQNASEGT
-423 ENGEFQKLGGG
+423 ANGEFQKLGGG
-434 AISIKSYYDSNTKE
+434 AISLKMG
-448 TKPSSLTLQN
+448 SLTLQN
-458 TKFYNNSVTS
+458 TRFDNNSVTS
-468 TDSDDAY
+468 TSKNDAY
-475 GYGGAVLIEQSDAS
+475 GYGGAVLIEQSDAN
-489 LFLKDASGATMEID
+489 LFLKDASGAAMDIA
-503 SYISNYMN
+503 SYINKYMS
-511 GNTTAKNNA
+511 GNTTAKTDA

>member
-1 MKKLMF
+1 
-7 SILPALLLALVSCMN
+7 
-22 TSQESEGGSVRVVLP
+22 
-37 SSSRALYSSGHDDV
+37 
-51 DSFTVRL
+51 
-58 LLDEKIINEKSITKE
+58 
-73 TADMGGAIVFD
+73 
-84 ELEPATY
+84 
-91 TVEVEGRMSSK
+91 MSSK

-111 EAKVTAGQDSDCQV
+111 EAKVTAGQDADCQV
-125 NLKKKDCQIYN
+125 KLKKDCQIYN
-136 ISADAEELKTACES
+136 ISADARELKTACEA
-150 DGNIYIFM
+150 DGNTYIFM

-183 TKIIRGNGGKVQQST
+183 TKIIRGNGGKLVQST
-198 DDNKTLTTEGGQI
+198 DDNKTLTTEGDQI
-211 KLFNVTGSSTILEIN
+211 KLFNVSGSSTILEIN
-226 NLTFTASST
+226 NLTFTASSI
-235 VGTTSTLDGALI
+235 VGTTSALDGALI

-292 NTSTNKGDVSFS
+292 NTSTNKGNVSFS
-304 ECIRIENGAQV
+304 ECIRIDNGAQV
-315 EVVSCNFESN
+315 EVVSCTFESN
-325 GDGNL
+325 GEENYA
-330 MSNAAAIE
+330 SNAAAIE
-338 NSGSCHITNTTF
+338 NSGSCRITNTTF
-350 KGNTANRGSA
+350 KGNKANRGSA
-360 IMNNDN
+360 IMNNDT
-366 GILEIEDS
+366 GSLEIEDS
-374 TFDSNTCT
+374 TFDSNMCT
-382 SNGGYYARR
+382 SNSGYYARR

-434 AISIKSYYDSNTKE
+434 AISIKKG
-448 TKPSSLTLQN
+448 SLTLQS
-458 TKFYNNSVTS
+458 TRFENNSVTS

-489 LFLKDASGATMEID
+489 LLLKDASGAAMDIE
-503 SYISNYMN
+503 SYTNKYMR
-511 GNTTAKNNA
+511 GNTVGTGKE

>member
-1 MKKLMF
+1 
-7 SILPALLLALVSCMN
+7 
-22 TSQESEGGSVRVVLP
+22 
-37 SSSRALYSSGHDDV
+37 
-51 DSFTVRL
+51 
-58 LLDEKIINEKSITKE
+58 
-73 TADMGGAIVFD
+73 
-84 ELEPATY
+84 
-91 TVEVEGRMSSK
+91 MSSK

-136 ISADAEELKTACES
+136 ISANAEELKTACES
-150 DGNIYIFM
+150 DGNAYIFM
-158 DEDSSVSTNQ
+158 GADSSVSTNQ

-198 DDNKTLTTEGGQI
+198 DDNQTLTTEGGQI
-211 KLFNVTGSSTILEIN
+211 KLFNVSGSSTILEIN
-226 NLTFTASST
+226 NLTFTASNI
-235 VGTTSTLDGALI
+235 VGTNSTLDGALI

-292 NTSTNKGDVSFS
+292 NTSTNKGSASFS

-315 EVVSCNFESN
+315 EVVSCNFETN
-325 GDGNL
+325 GNDI

-338 NSGSCHITNTTF
+338 NSGSCRITNTTF
-350 KGNTANRGSA
+350 KDNLAQRGGA
-360 IMNNDN
+360 IMNNET
-366 GILEIEDS
+366 GILEIESS

-382 SNGGYYARR
+382 SSGYYAMR

-401 VKIKDSAFTG
+401 VKIKDSTFTG
-411 NKSSGKNKSEGT
+411 NETLGQNASEGT
-423 ENGEFQKLGGG
+423 ANGEFQKLGGG
-434 AISIKSYYDSNTKE
+434 AISLKMG
-448 TKPSSLTLQN
+448 SLTLQN
-458 TKFYNNSVTS
+458 TRFDNNSVTS
-468 TDSDDAY
+468 TSKNDAY
-475 GYGGAVLIEQSDAS
+475 GYGGAVLIEQSDAN
-489 LFLKDASGATMEID
+489 LFLKDASGAAMDIA
-503 SYISNYMN
+503 SYINKYMS
-511 GNTTAKNNA
+511 GNKVGTGKE

>member
-58 LLDEKIINEKSITKE
+58 LLGEKIIKEETITKE
-73 TADMGGAIVFD
+73 TDETGGVIVFD

-91 TVEVEGRMSSK
+91 TVEVEGWMSSK

-136 ISADAEELKTACES
+136 ISADARELKTACEA

-226 NLTFTASST
+226 NLTFTASDT
-235 VGTTSTLDGALI
+235 VETSALDGALI

-292 NTSTNKGDVSFS
+292 NTSTNKGAVSFS

-325 GDGNL
+325 GDGDL

-338 NSGSCHITNTTF
+338 NSGSCRISNTTF
-350 KGNTANRGSA
+350 KGNKANRGSA
-360 IMNNDN
+360 IMNNDT

-391 GGAIFIQGGT
+391 GGAIFIQGGS
-401 VKIKDSAFTG
+401 VKITDSTFTG
-411 NKSSGKNKSEGT
+411 NKAGGYNPGSEGT
-423 ENGEFQKLGGG
+423 EAFKKLGGG
-434 AISIKSYYDSNTKE
+434 AISIKTG
-448 TKPSSLTLQN
+448 SLVLQN
-458 TKFYNNSVTS
+458 TRFDSNSVTS
-468 TDSDDAY
+468 KSTDDAN
-475 GYGGAVLIEQSDAS
+475 GYGGAVLIEQSDAN

-503 SYISNYMN
+503 SYIDKYMS
-511 GNTTAKNNA
+511 GNTTAKTNA
-520 GANIYCNGGTI
+520 GANIYCNGGKI
-531 NGTVYTK
+531 NGTVYTQ
-538 AWE
+538 AW

>member
-1 MKKLMF
+1 MKKFAF
-7 SILPALLLALVSCMN
+7 SILPALLLAFVSCMN
-22 TSQESEGGSVRVVLP
+22 TSQGSESGSVRVVLP

-58 LLDEKIINEKSITKE
+58 LLGEKIIKE
-73 TADMGGAIVFD
+73 ETINTETDETGGAIVFD

-91 TVEVEGRMSSK
+91 TVEVEGWMSSK

-125 NLKKKDCQIYN
+125 KLKKKDCQIYN
-136 ISADAEELKTACES
+136 ISADAKELKTACEA

-168 ATPENNCQLTNITSG
+168 ATPDNYQLTNITSG

-198 DDNKTLTTEGGQI
+198 DDNKTLATEGGQI

-391 GGAIFIQGGT
+391 GGAIFIQGGS
-401 VKIKDSAFTG
+401 VKITDSTFTG
-411 NKSSGKNKSEGT
+411 NKAGGYNPGSEVP
-423 ENGEFQKLGGG
+423 ENGKFQKLGGG
-434 AISIKSYYDSNTKE
+434 AISIKKG
-448 TKPSSLTLQN
+448 SLTLQS
-458 TKFYNNSVTS
+458 TRFENNSVTS

-475 GYGGAVLIEQSDAS
+475 GYGGAVLIEQSDAN

>member
-7 SILPALLLALVSCMN
+7 SILPAFLLALVSCMN
-22 TSQESEGGSVRVVLP
+22 ISQGSEGGSVRVVLP

-58 LLDEKIINEKSITKE
+58 LLGEKIIKE
-73 TADMGGAIVFD
+73 ETINTETDETGGVIVFD

-91 TVEVEGRMSSK
+91 TVEVEGWMSSK

-136 ISADAEELKTACES
+136 ISADAEELKKACES
-150 DGNIYIFM
+150 DGNAYIFM
-158 DEDSSVSTNQ
+158 GADSSVSTNQ
-168 ATPENNCQLTNITSG
+168 ATPDNYQLTNITSG

-226 NLTFTASST
+226 NLTFTASDT
-235 VGTTSTLDGALI
+235 VGTTSALDGALI

-292 NTSTNKGDVSFS
+292 NTSTNKGNVSFS

-338 NSGSCHITNTTF
+338 NSGSCRITNTTF

-391 GGAIFIQGGT
+391 GGAIFIQGGS
-401 VKIKDSAFTG
+401 VKITDSTFTG
-411 NKSSGKNKSEGT
+411 NKAGGYNPGSEGT

-434 AISIKSYYDSNTKE
+434 AISIKKG
-448 TKPSSLTLQN
+448 SLTLQS
-458 TKFYNNSVTS
+458 TRFDSNSVTS
-468 TDSDDAY
+468 KSTDDAN
-475 GYGGAVLIEQSDAS
+475 GYGGAVLIEQSDAN
-489 LFLKDASGATMEID
+489 LFLKDASGAAMDIE
-503 SYISNYMN
+503 SYTNKYMN

>member
-1 MKKLMF
+1 MKKFAF
-7 SILPALLLALVSCMN
+7 SILPALLLAFVSCMN
-22 TSQESEGGSVRVVLP
+22 MSSGSEGGSVRVVLP
-37 SSSRALYSSGHDDV
+37 SSSRTLYSSGHGDV

-58 LLDEKIINEKSITKE
+58 LLGEKIIKE
-73 TADMGGAIVFD
+73 ETINTETDETGGVIVFD

-91 TVEVEGRMSSK
+91 TVEVEGWMSSK

-150 DGNIYIFM
+150 DGNAYIFM
-158 DEDSSVSTNQ
+158 GADSSVSTNQ
-168 ATPENNCQLTNITSG
+168 ATSDNNQLANITSG

-226 NLTFTASST
+226 NLTFTASDT
-235 VGTTSTLDGALI
+235 VETSALDGALI

-256 LKQCYINGMSMSNQG
+256 LKQCYINGMSMSNLG
-271 ISLIYVKSG
+271 TSLIYVKSG

-292 NTSTNKGDVSFS
+292 NTSTNKGAVSFS

-325 GDGNL
+325 GDGDL

-338 NSGSCHITNTTF
+338 NSGSCRISNTTF
-350 KGNTANRGSA
+350 KGNKANRGSA
-360 IMNNDN
+360 IMNNDT

-391 GGAIFIQGGT
+391 GGAIFIQGGS
-401 VKIKDSAFTG
+401 VKITDSTFTG
-411 NKSSGKNKSEGT
+411 NKAGGYNPGSEGT
-423 ENGEFQKLGGG
+423 EAFKKLGGG
-434 AISIKSYYDSNTKE
+434 AISIKTG
-448 TKPSSLTLQN
+448 SLVLQN
-458 TKFYNNSVTS
+458 TRFDSNSVTS
-468 TDSDDAY
+468 KSTDDAN
-475 GYGGAVLIEQSDAS
+475 GYGGAVLIEQSDAN

-503 SYISNYMN
+503 SYIDKYMS
-511 GNTTAKNNA
+511 GNTTAKTNA
-520 GANIYCNGGTI
+520 GANIYCNGGKI
-531 NGTVYTK
+531 NGTVYTQ
-538 AWE
+538 AW

>member
-1 MKKLMF
+1 MKKFAF
-7 SILPALLLALVSCMN
+7 SILPALLLAFVSCMN
-22 TSQESEGGSVRVVLP
+22 MSSGSEGGSVRVVLP
-37 SSSRALYSSGHDDV
+37 SSSRALYSSGHGDV

-58 LLDEKIINEKSITKE
+58 LLGEKIIKE
-73 TADMGGAIVFD
+73 ETINTETDETGGVIVFD

-91 TVEVEGRMSSK
+91 TVEVEGWMSSK

-136 ISADAEELKTACES
+136 ISADAEELKKACES
-150 DGNIYIFM
+150 DGNAYIFM
-158 DEDSSVSTNQ
+158 GADSSVSTNQ
-168 ATPENNCQLTNITSG
+168 ATPENNCQLTNINSG

-226 NLTFTASST
+226 NLTFTATSGKT
-235 VGTTSTLDGALI
+235 VGTTSALDGALI

-256 LKQCYINGMSMSNQG
+256 LKQCRMNGISMLNLG
-271 ISLIYVKSG
+271 TSLIYVKSG
-280 GTLLL
+280 GKLLV

-292 NTSTNKGDVSFS
+292 NTSTNKGSASFS

-315 EVVSCNFESN
+315 EVVSCNFETN
-325 GDGNL
+325 GNDI

-338 NSGSCHITNTTF
+338 NSGSCRITNTTF
-350 KGNTANRGSA
+350 KDNLAQRGGA
-360 IMNNDN
+360 IMNNET
-366 GILEIEDS
+366 GILEIESS

-382 SNGGYYARR
+382 SSGYYAMR

-401 VKIKDSAFTG
+401 VKIKDSTFTG
-411 NKSSGKNKSEGT
+411 NETLGQNASEGT
-423 ENGEFQKLGGG
+423 ANGEFQKLGGG
-434 AISIKSYYDSNTKE
+434 AISLKMG
-448 TKPSSLTLQN
+448 SLTLQN
-458 TKFYNNSVTS
+458 TRFDNNSVTS
-468 TDSDDAY
+468 TSKNDAY
-475 GYGGAVLIEQSDAS
+475 GYGGAVLIEQSDAN
-489 LFLKDASGATMEID
+489 LFLKDASGAAMDIA
-503 SYISNYMN
+503 SYINKYMS

>member
-1 MKKLMF
+1 MKKFAF
-7 SILPALLLALVSCMN
+7 SILPALLLAFVSCMN
-22 TSQESEGGSVRVVLP
+22 MSSGSEGGSVRVVLP
-37 SSSRALYSSGHDDV
+37 SSSRALYSSGHGDV

-58 LLDEKIINEKSITKE
+58 LLGEKIIKEETINTKTDE
-73 TADMGGAIVFD
+73 TGGVIVFN

-91 TVEVEGRMSSK
+91 TVEVEGWMSSK

-136 ISADAEELKTACES
+136 ISVDARELKTACES
-150 DGNIYIFM
+150 DGNAYIFM
-158 DEDSSVSTNQ
+158 GADSSVSTNQ

-226 NLTFTASST
+226 NLTFTASDT
-235 VGTTSTLDGALI
+235 VETSALDGALI

-292 NTSTNKGDVSFS
+292 NTSTNKGKVSFS

-325 GDGNL
+325 GDGDL

-382 SNGGYYARR
+382 SSGYYAMR

-401 VKIKDSAFTG
+401 VKIKDSTFTG
-411 NKSSGKNKSEGT
+411 NETLGQNASEGT
-423 ENGEFQKLGGG
+423 ANGEFQKLGGG
-434 AISIKSYYDSNTKE
+434 AISLKMG
-448 TKPSSLTLQN
+448 SLTLQN
-458 TKFYNNSVTS
+458 TRFDNNSVTS
-468 TDSDDAY
+468 TSKNDAY
-475 GYGGAVLIEQSDAS
+475 GYGGAVLIEQSDAN
-489 LFLKDASGATMEID
+489 LFLKDASGAAMDIA
-503 SYISNYMN
+503 SYINKYMS
-511 GNTTAKNNA
+511 GNTTAKTDA

>member
-1 MKKLMF
+1 
-7 SILPALLLALVSCMN
+7 
-22 TSQESEGGSVRVVLP
+22 
-37 SSSRALYSSGHDDV
+37 
-51 DSFTVRL
+51 
-58 LLDEKIINEKSITKE
+58 
-73 TADMGGAIVFD
+73 
-84 ELEPATY
+84 
-91 TVEVEGRMSSK
+91 MSSK

-136 ISADAEELKTACES
+136 ISVDARELKTACES
-150 DGNIYIFM
+150 DGNAYIFM
-158 DEDSSVSTNQ
+158 GADSSVSTNQ

-226 NLTFTASST
+226 NLTFTASDT
-235 VGTTSTLDGALI
+235 VETSALDGALI

-256 LKQCYINGMSMSNQG
+256 LKQCRMNGISMSNLG
-271 ISLIYVKSG
+271 TSLIYVKSG
-280 GTLLL
+280 GKLLV

-292 NTSTNKGDVSFS
+292 NTSTNKGSASFS

-315 EVVSCNFESN
+315 EVVSCNFETN
-325 GDGNL
+325 GNDI

-338 NSGSCHITNTTF
+338 NFGSCRITNTTF
-350 KGNTANRGSA
+350 KDNLAQRGGA
-360 IMNNDN
+360 IMNNET
-366 GILEIEDS
+366 GILEIESS

-382 SNGGYYARR
+382 SSGYYAMR

-401 VKIKDSAFTG
+401 VKIKDSTFTG
-411 NKSSGKNKSEGT
+411 NETLGQNASEGT
-423 ENGEFQKLGGG
+423 ANGEFQKLGGG
-434 AISIKSYYDSNTKE
+434 AISLKMG
-448 TKPSSLTLQN
+448 SLTLQN
-458 TKFYNNSVTS
+458 TRFDNNSVTS
-468 TDSDDAY
+468 TSKNDAY
-475 GYGGAVLIEQSDAS
+475 GYGGAVLIEQSDAN
-489 LFLKDASGATMEID
+489 LFLKDASGAAMDIA

>member
-1 MKKLMF
+1 
-7 SILPALLLALVSCMN
+7 
-22 TSQESEGGSVRVVLP
+22 
-37 SSSRALYSSGHDDV
+37 
-51 DSFTVRL
+51 
-58 LLDEKIINEKSITKE
+58 
-73 TADMGGAIVFD
+73 
-84 ELEPATY
+84 
-91 TVEVEGRMSSK
+91 MSSK

-136 ISADAEELKTACES
+136 ISADAEELKKACES
-150 DGNIYIFM
+150 DGNAYIFM
-158 DEDSSVSTNQ
+158 GADSSVSTNQ
-168 ATPENNCQLTNITSG
+168 ATPENNYQLTNITSG

-226 NLTFTASST
+226 NLTFTASDT
-235 VGTTSTLDGALI
+235 VETSALDGALI

-256 LKQCYINGMSMSNQG
+256 LKQCRMNGISMSNLG
-271 ISLIYVKSG
+271 TSLIYVKSG
-280 GTLLL
+280 GKLLV

-292 NTSTNKGDVSFS
+292 NTSTNKGNVSFS

-360 IMNNDN
+360 IMNNET
-366 GILEIEDS
+366 GILEIESS

-382 SNGGYYARR
+382 SSGYYAMR

-401 VKIKDSAFTG
+401 VKIKDSTFTG
-411 NKSSGKNKSEGT
+411 NETLGQNASEGT
-423 ENGEFQKLGGG
+423 ANGEFQKLGGG
-434 AISIKSYYDSNTKE
+434 AISLKMG
-448 TKPSSLTLQN
+448 SLTLQN
-458 TKFYNNSVTS
+458 TRFDNNSVTS
-468 TDSDDAY
+468 TSKNDAY
-475 GYGGAVLIEQSDAS
+475 GYGGAVLIEQSDAN
-489 LFLKDASGATMEID
+489 LFLKDASGAAMDIE
-503 SYISNYMN
+503 SYTNKYMS
-511 GNTTAKNNA
+511 GNKVGTGKE